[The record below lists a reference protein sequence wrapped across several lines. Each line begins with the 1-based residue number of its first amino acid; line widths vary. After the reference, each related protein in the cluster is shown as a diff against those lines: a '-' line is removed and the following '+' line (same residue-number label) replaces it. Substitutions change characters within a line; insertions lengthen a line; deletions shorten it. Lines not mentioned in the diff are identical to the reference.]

1 MTSHYSIG
9 QLAKTAGVNVE
20 TIRYYE
26 RQGLITQPP
35 KTALVQVKGSIHLSI
50 ATHHPGHLF
59 HEYH

>member
-1 MTSHYSIG
+1 MTSHYAIG

-35 KTALVQVKGSIHLSI
+35 KTALVQVKSLIH
-50 ATHHPGHLF
+50 P
-59 HEYH
+59 